1 MKSIKKVFFI
11 IGLANKKS
19 FFLLLILILI
29 MALIDVLGVTSIF
42 PFIGILIYPDL
53 IQTNSVLNFIYT
65 QSNKFGVTNV
75 KQFLFLF
82 GVAVFLLIVLSILTR
97 AVTQYIQV
105 RYSLMC
111 EYIIGKLLIKNYLYQ
126 PYIWFLNQHSSNLSK
141 NILSDVQKL
150 TNGIITPVLIIIVQS
165 IFIFLLATILI
176 LIEPLIALSAF
187 LVLGFSYVVI
197 FYSIKKII
205 FLISLKKNT
214 ADQQRFKNISEIF
227 GYLREIKIGGLEK
240 LFIDIFQK
248 HSRIYQ
254 KSDSLVQIISHLPR
268 YFIEMIA
275 FGGMILIVLILMVR
289 KNDFLTIIPIISLYA
304 FAGYRFIPAFQQVYN
319 SIVLTASSRLILNDL
334 YDNLVKLKSKRIIN
348 SIGIMPFKK
357 SITLNNVS
365 FNYPGSKN
373 AVIKN
378 INLSIPIY
386 SKIGIIGTSGAGK
399 TTMIDLISGLI
410 DPTEG
415 TLKVDGNIIND
426 RNKQR
431 WQKNIGYV
439 PQQIYLSDE
448 SIAANIALGVNQKN
462 IDYKAVIEAAKI
474 ANIHDFVTQRLDKKY
489 DTIVGERGA
498 RLSGGQRQRI
508 AIARAFYHKP
518 KVIIFDEA
526 TSSLDI
532 HTEQLVMESV
542 KNLKGKITIIL
553 ISHRL
558 TTVKNFDIIYVLEN
572 GRLKK
577 KAK

>member
-1 MKSIKKVFFI
+1 MRSIKKIFFF
-11 IGLANKKS
+11 IGLANKKK

-42 PFIGILIYPDL
+42 PFIGILIYPDI

-65 QSNKFGVTNV
+65 QSNKFGVSNV

-111 EYIIGKLLIKNYLYQ
+111 EYVIGKLLIKKYLYQ

-150 TNGIITPVLIIIVQS
+150 TNGIIAPALTIIVQS
-165 IFIFLLATILI
+165 VFIFLLAAILI
-176 LIEPLIALSAF
+176 FIEPLIALSAF
-187 LVLGFSYVVI
+187 LVLGFSYIII

-214 ADQQRFKNISEIF
+214 ADQQRFKSISEIF
-227 GYLREIKIGGLEK
+227 GCLREIKIGGLEK
-240 LFIDIFQK
+240 FFVDIFQK

-254 KSDSLVQIISHLPR
+254 KSDSLVQIISHAPR

-275 FGGMILIVLILMVR
+275 FGGMILILLILMIR
-289 KNDFLTIIPIISLYA
+289 KNDFLTTIPIISLYA

-319 SIVLTASSRLILNDL
+319 SIVLTTSSRLILNDL
-334 YDNLVKLKSKRIIN
+334 YDNLARPTSTRIIN
-348 SIGIMPFKK
+348 STGIMPFKK
-357 SITLNNVS
+357 FITLNNVS
-365 FNYPGSKN
+365 FNYPGSKSS
-373 AVIKN
+373 VIKN

-399 TTMIDLISGLI
+399 TTIIDIISGLI
-410 DPTEG
+410 DPSEG
-415 TLKVDGNIIND
+415 TVKIDGNIINAK
-426 RNKQR
+426 NKQR

-448 SIAANIALGVNQKN
+448 SIAANIALGVNEKN

-474 ANIHDFVTQRLDKKY
+474 ANIHDFISQRLDKKY
-489 DTIVGERGA
+489 DTIIGERGG

-526 TSSLDI
+526 TSSLDS

-542 KNLKGKITIIL
+542 KNLKNKITIIL

-558 TTVKNFDIIYVLEN
+558 TTVKNFDKIYVLKN
-572 GRLKK
+572 GQLKK
-577 KAK
+577 N